1 MTKKGNSLMIW
12 IKIESKIM
20 KLLYINFQRV
30 KKRKAVKQSANII
43 ISIKMVILTATSTIM
58 NTIMITKIISI
69 KKDTKLDNTATINIV

>member
-20 KLLYINFQRV
+20 KLLYIHFQRV